1 MGDTFDHTIG
11 LLGTGFDAAAVLLA
25 TTALV
30 RTGHPL
36 LRRRTTTAPGTRGTS
51 AAPLA
56 PSTRGTSAAPTAPGT
71 HGTSAAPTAPTA
83 PGSPTSPGARASV
96 PDPSPLTAASAVL
109 SLLSSFALA
118 APGAGP
124 AAEQGSLWKLATTAL
139 LLPLI
144 AAVARWSR
152 PRELRPTVALAAL
165 AIALWP
171 LPLAH
176 ASSFLEGVGIATF
189 WLLPALAALASG
201 THFRRQEHLRRRA
214 VTEARHDQR
223 RQLSRDLHDFVAH
236 DISGIVVQ
244 AQAARFVAATDPAQA
259 VLALERIEK
268 AGLNALSAMDRTLD
282 MLDPTPR
289 PAGATAAL
297 PTVAQLPALTADFTA
312 AGPTPAHLH
321 MPLELPESLPR
332 ETGAAAYRIA
342 VEALTNIRRH
352 APAATRADITLTPG
366 PTALELRITNDTG
379 PHRTVRTARPRAR
392 PRRYG
397 GRGIPALTELTHAL
411 GGTLTTG
418 PHPTGWHLTA
428 VLPLK
433 PPSPAQPQTP
443 QPPHPEPK

>member
-1 MGDTFDHTIG
+1 MGDTITHTTA
-11 LLGTGFDAAAVLLA
+11 LLGTGLDATAVLLA

-30 RTGHPL
+30 RTGRPL
-36 LRRRTTTAPGTRGTS
+36 ARRRPTTPTTHATLATPTPIPDPSVLTATS
-51 AAPLA
+51 AA
-56 PSTRGTSAAPTAPGT
+56 
-71 HGTSAAPTAPTA
+71 
-83 PGSPTSPGARASV
+83 
-96 PDPSPLTAASAVL
+96 L
-109 SLLSSFALA
+109 SLLSSLAFAS
-118 APGAGP
+118 PGP
-124 AAEQGSLWKLATTAL
+124 EAEPGSLGKLVTTAL

-165 AIALWP
+165 AVALWP
-171 LPLAH
+171 LPLAD
-176 ASSFLEGVGIATF
+176 ASSLLEGAGITAF
-189 WLLPALAALASG
+189 WLLPALAALALG
-201 THFRRQEHLRRRA
+201 THFRRQERLRRRA

-244 AQAARFVAATDPAQA
+244 AQAARFVAATDPTQA

-289 PAGATAAL
+289 PAGATAPL
-297 PTVAQLPALTADFTA
+297 PTVAQLPVLTADFTA

-321 MPLELPESLPR
+321 MPHGLPDTLPR
-332 ETGAAAYRIA
+332 ETGAAVYRIA

-366 PTALELRITNDTG
+366 PSTLELRVTNDTG
-379 PHRTVRTARPRAR
+379 PHRTTRTLRPRAR
-392 PRRYG
+392 PHGHG
-397 GRGIPALTELTHAL
+397 GRGIPALTELTRAL

-433 PPSPAQPQTP
+433 PVQPLQPLQPLKSPQQPLKSP
-443 QPPHPEPK
+443 QPPPAHPEHR

>member
-1 MGDTFDHTIG
+1 MGDTFDHTTS
-11 LLGTGFDAAAVLLA
+11 LLGTGIDAAAVLLA
-25 TTALV
+25 AIALV
-30 RTGHPL
+30 RTGRPL
-36 LRRRTTTAPGTRGTS
+36 ARLRVTAAPDTSGTSGPPGTSS
-51 AAPLA
+51 APVPAP
-56 PSTRGTSAAPTAPGT
+56 
-71 HGTSAAPTAPTA
+71 
-83 PGSPTSPGARASV
+83 RASV
-96 PDPSPLTAASAVL
+96 PDPSVLTAMCAAL

-118 APGAGP
+118 SPGP
-124 AAEQGSLWKLATTAL
+124 EAEAGSLWKLVTTAL

-152 PRELRPTVALAAL
+152 PREMRPTVALAAL

-171 LPLAH
+171 LPLADI
-176 ASSFLEGVGIATF
+176 SSVLEGAGIAAF
-189 WLLPALAALASG
+189 WLLPALAALAFGS
-201 THFRRQEHLRRRA
+201 HFRRQEKLRRRA

-244 AQAARFVAATDPAQA
+244 AQAARFVAATDPTQA

-289 PAGATAAL
+289 PAGATAPL

-321 MPLELPESLPR
+321 MPQDLPESLPR

-342 VEALTNIRRH
+342 VEALTNVRRH
-352 APAATRADITLTPG
+352 APSATRADITLTRG
-366 PTALELRITNDTG
+366 PCTLELRITNDTG
-379 PHRTVRTARPRAR
+379 PHRVARPLRPRAR
-392 PRRYG
+392 PHRHG
-397 GRGIPALTELTHAL
+397 GRGIPALTELTRAL

-418 PHPTGWHLTA
+418 PHPVDHPTGWHLTA
-428 VLPLK
+428 VLPLT
-433 PPSPAQPQTP
+433 PLQPQTAQTAQTP
-443 QPPHPEPK
+443 QAPHPEHK